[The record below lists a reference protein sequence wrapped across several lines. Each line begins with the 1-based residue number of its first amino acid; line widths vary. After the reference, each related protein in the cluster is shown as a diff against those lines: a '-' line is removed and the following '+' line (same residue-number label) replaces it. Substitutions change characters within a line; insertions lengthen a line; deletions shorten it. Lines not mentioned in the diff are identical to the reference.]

1 MAKDA
6 PQFPATDLPFTDL
19 GATRTVVN
27 SNYAFIASDGHV
39 RTSLP
44 GWQKTHIVTLI
55 SPHMGAQ
62 FHQYVAHM
70 AAGSASGEPRAGVE
84 RFIYVVSGKVELVSS
99 GQSSN
104 LQDDDFAF
112 LPADTAHGIRSK
124 QGAVLNVYEKRYQ
137 PHPEAAAPGMHIG
150 RSKDVAGEDFLG
162 NPNVQVRKFLPDSL
176 GFDMAVNTMTFKP
189 GAPLPFVE
197 THVMEHGLLMLR
209 GSGIYKL
216 ENDWYPITRGDVLW
230 MGPYCPQ
237 WFAAVG
243 NEDACYLL
251 YKDTNRDPLEPPQ
264 Q

>member
-6 PQFPATDLPFTDL
+6 PRFPVTDLPFTDL
-19 GATRTVVN
+19 GATRTVIKP
-27 SNYAFIASDGHV
+27 NYAFIAPDGHV

-44 GWQKTHIVTLI
+44 GWQNTHITTLM
-55 SPHMGAQ
+55 SPRMGAK
-62 FHQYVAHM
+62 FHQYLAHM
-70 AAGSASGEPRAGVE
+70 EAGSASGEPLAGIE

-124 QGAVLNVYEKRYQ
+124 QGAVLNVFEKRYQ
-137 PHPEAAAPGMHIG
+137 AHPEAAAPSMQIG
-150 RSKDVAGEDFLG
+150 RSKDIAGEDFLG
-162 NPNVQVRKFLPDSL
+162 NPNVQVRKFLPESL

-197 THVMEHGLLMLR
+197 THVMEHGMLMLR
-209 GSGIYKL
+209 GNGIYKL
-216 ENDWYPITRGDVLW
+216 EHDWYPITRGDVLW

-237 WFAAVG
+237 WFAAIG
-243 NEDACYLL
+243 SEDACYLL
-251 YKDTNRDPLEPPQ
+251 YKDTNRDPLELPRQ
-264 Q
+264 